1 MGRASLEKTGEQS
14 EEQETYFIISAVSIF
29 INLLCHFF
37 YPFEIAKTQKMHK
50 RYGCKHVLMYH

>member
-37 YPFEIAKTQKMHK
+37 YSFEIAKTQKNARTKDIAVNM
-50 RYGCKHVLMYH
+50 C